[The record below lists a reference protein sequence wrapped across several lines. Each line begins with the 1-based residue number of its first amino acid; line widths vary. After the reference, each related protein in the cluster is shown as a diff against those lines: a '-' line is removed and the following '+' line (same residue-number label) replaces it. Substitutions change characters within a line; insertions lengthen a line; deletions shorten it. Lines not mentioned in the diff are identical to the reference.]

1 MIEFNDILEA
11 IKKIHESIA
20 DAEEDAKEENELL
33 NKTNRE
39 VLKGELIALYMFL
52 IAWALEGYKTE

>member
-11 IKKIHESIA
+11 IMRIHESIV

-39 VLKGELIALYMFL
+39 VLKGELIALYVFL
-52 IAWALEGYKTE
+52 IAWAREGYKTE

>member
-39 VLKGELIALYMFL
+39 VLKGE
-52 IAWALEGYKTE
+52 

>member
-11 IKKIHESIA
+11 IKKIHESIV

-39 VLKGELIALYMFL
+39 VLKGELIALYVFL
-52 IAWALEGYKTE
+52 IEWAREGYKTE